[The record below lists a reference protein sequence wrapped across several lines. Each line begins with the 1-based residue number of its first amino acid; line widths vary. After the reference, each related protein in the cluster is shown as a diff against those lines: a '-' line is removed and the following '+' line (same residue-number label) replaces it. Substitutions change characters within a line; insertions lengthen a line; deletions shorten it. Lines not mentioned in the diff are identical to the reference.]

1 MQIQTS
7 LQPCAGR
14 NGIFSETL
22 ILSRKLTMRNYL
34 TLLIALVCSAG
45 TIHIIADAAPPNVI
59 LIMTDDQGYGD
70 LACHGNPVIQTPCI
84 DQLHAESLR
93 LTNFHVSPYCTPTR
107 AALMTGRYP
116 ARTGAYRTSSGRT
129 MLHRDEKT
137 IANIFSD
144 AGYATGMIGKWHLG
158 DNAPHRPQ
166 DRGFQEVLW
175 HRCGGVGQASD
186 YYGNDYFDDTYERNG
201 VFEKFSGY
209 CTDIW
214 FNEAKRFVERHQKE
228 PFFLYL
234 ATNAPHGPY
243 RVAPEWSEPYRDSV
257 LWGNGANFYGMI
269 ANIDHNLGLLRKH
282 LEKLSLA
289 ENTILVFMTD
299 NGTSNGIPKGE
310 LPAGS
315 FEGFNAHMRGKK
327 STVYEGGHR
336 VPCFIHWPAGGLQE
350 GKDFNRLTAHLDLLP
365 TLLDL
370 CKIQLPQDHSPD
382 GSSFAGSIYD
392 ERAPAHRQHYIA
404 QLHGGAG
411 FSHPEE
417 PWDTSCVCKGPWR
430 LINGTELYD
439 LRTDRSQQKDIAEDH
454 PEVLAELRN
463 LYETFWK
470 SVSPRM
476 KPVAIDVGNP
486 AENPTTLCSQDW
498 YLPVGNPP
506 WNFSTINRRVPVT
519 GPWHIMVHQTG
530 TYRITLRQLPKEAD
544 KPLIAEHASLT
555 LFGSTH
561 EADIPTGASHIDFF
575 IDLPAGKTKLETKL
589 WSGANPAGG
598 AYFTEVEF
606 LHPSNENRE

>member
-1 MQIQTS
+1 
-7 LQPCAGR
+7 
-14 NGIFSETL
+14 
-22 ILSRKLTMRNYL
+22 
-34 TLLIALVCSAG
+34 
-45 TIHIIADAAPPNVI
+45 
-59 LIMTDDQGYGD
+59 MTDDQGYGD

-116 ARTGAYRTSSGRT
+116 ARTAAYRTSSGRT
-129 MLHRDEKT
+129 MIHSDEKT

-282 LEKLSLA
+282 LEKLNLA

-327 STVYEGGHR
+327 
-336 VPCFIHWPAGGLQE
+336 
-350 GKDFNRLTAHLDLLP
+350 
-365 TLLDL
+365 
-370 CKIQLPQDHSPD
+370 
-382 GSSFAGSIYD
+382 
-392 ERAPAHRQHYIA
+392 
-404 QLHGGAG
+404 
-411 FSHPEE
+411 
-417 PWDTSCVCKGPWR
+417 
-430 LINGTELYD
+430 
-439 LRTDRSQQKDIAEDH
+439 
-454 PEVLAELRN
+454 
-463 LYETFWK
+463 
-470 SVSPRM
+470 
-476 KPVAIDVGNP
+476 
-486 AENPTTLCSQDW
+486 
-498 YLPVGNPP
+498 
-506 WNFSTINRRVPVT
+506 
-519 GPWHIMVHQTG
+519 
-530 TYRITLRQLPKEAD
+530 
-544 KPLIAEHASLT
+544 
-555 LFGSTH
+555 
-561 EADIPTGASHIDFF
+561 
-575 IDLPAGKTKLETKL
+575 
-589 WSGANPAGG
+589 
-598 AYFTEVEF
+598 
-606 LHPSNENRE
+606 

>member
-1 MQIQTS
+1 MKNFLYFLFVMVCNTVTIQ
-7 LQPCAGR
+7 
-14 NGIFSETL
+14 
-22 ILSRKLTMRNYL
+22 
-34 TLLIALVCSAG
+34 
-45 TIHIIADAAPPNVI
+45 IIADAAHPNVI

-70 LACHGNPVIQTPCI
+70 VACHGNPVIKTPCI

-129 MLHRDEKT
+129 MLHRDERT

-144 AGYATGMIGKWHLG
+144 AGYVTAMIGKWHLG

-201 VFEKFSGY
+201 VFENFTGY

-214 FNEAKRFVERHQKE
+214 FNEAKSFVERHQKE

-243 RVAPEWSEPYRDSV
+243 RVDPEWSAPYRDSV

-269 ANIDHNLGLLRKH
+269 ANIDHNVGLLREH
-282 LEKLSLA
+282 LEELNLA
-289 ENTILVFMTD
+289 ENTILIFMTD

-315 FEGFNAHMRGKK
+315 YRGFNAHMRGKK

-336 VPCFIHWPAGGLQE
+336 VPCFLHWPAGGLKE
-350 GKDFNRLTAHLDLLP
+350 GKDFHGLTAHLDLLP

-370 CKIQLPQDHSPD
+370 CEIQLPQDHCPD
-382 GSSFAGSIYD
+382 GFSFAENIHD
-392 ERAPAHRQHYIA
+392 EKVTAHRDHYIA

-411 FSHPEE
+411 FHHPEE

-439 LRTDRSQQKDIAEDH
+439 LRTDRSQQKNIAEDH
-454 PEVLAELRN
+454 PDVIAELRN
-463 LYETFWK
+463 LYETFWQ

-476 KPVAIDVGNP
+476 EPIAIDVGNP
-486 AENPTTLCSQDW
+486 LENPTNLCSQDW
-498 YLPVGNPP
+498 YLPFGNPP
-506 WNFSTINRRVPVT
+506 WNFNSINRKVPIT
-519 GPWHIMVHQTG
+519 GPWHVMVQKKG
-530 TYRITLRQLPKEAD
+530 KYRITLRQLPKEAD
-544 KPLIAEHASLT
+544 EPIIAEQASLT
-555 LFGSTH
+555 LADVTH
-561 EADIPTGASHIDFF
+561 NANVPPGASHIDFF
-575 IDLPAGKTKLETKL
+575 VDLPTGKTKIETKL
-589 WSGANPAGG
+589 WSGTSPAGG

-606 LHPSNENRE
+606 LHPSNKNQE

>member
-1 MQIQTS
+1 MSIMKIR
-7 LQPCAGR
+7 C
-14 NGIFSETL
+14 
-22 ILSRKLTMRNYL
+22 YL
-34 TLLIALVCSAG
+34 LLALVCAIRPIQAVAQ
-45 TIHIIADAAPPNVI
+45 TAQPNVI
-59 LIMTDDQGYGD
+59 VIMTDDQGYGD
-70 LACHGNPVIQTPCI
+70 IACHGNPIIKTPCI
-84 DQLHAESLR
+84 DRLHEKSLR

-129 MLHRDEKT
+129 MLHRDEQT
-137 IANIFSD
+137 IADIFSD

-201 VFEKFSGY
+201 VFEKFTGY

-214 FNEAKRFVERHQKE
+214 FDEAKNFVERHQKE

-243 RVAPEWSEPYRDSV
+243 RVNPEWSEPYRDSV

-269 ANIDHNLGLLRKH
+269 ANIDHNLGLFRKY
-282 LEKLSLA
+282 LEELGLA

-299 NGTSNGIPKGE
+299 NGTSNGVPKGE
-310 LPAGS
+310 LPTGS
-315 FEGFNAHMRGKK
+315 FRGFNAHMRGKK

-336 VPCFIHWPAGGLQE
+336 VPCFLHWPAGGMKE
-350 GKDFNRLTAHLDLLP
+350 GKDFHGLTAHLDLLP

-370 CKIQLPQDHSPD
+370 CEIQLPQDHYPD
-382 GSSFAGSIYD
+382 GSSFAANIRD
-392 ERAPAHRQHYIA
+392 EKLPVHRQHYIT

-417 PWDTSCVCKGPWR
+417 PWDTSCVCKGSWR

-439 LRTDRSQQKDIAEDH
+439 LRTDHSQQNNIAEDH
-454 PEVLAELRN
+454 PEVITELRN
-463 LYETFWK
+463 LYEAFWK

-486 AENPTTLCSQDW
+486 LENPTTLCSQDW
-498 YLPVGNPP
+498 YLPFGNPP
-506 WNFSTINRRVPVT
+506 WNFNAINRRVPKT
-519 GPWHIMVHQTG
+519 GPWHVMVQQNG
-530 TYRITLRQLPKEAD
+530 KYRITLRQLPKKAN
-544 KPLIAEHASLT
+544 KPLIAERASLIVA
-555 LFGSTH
+555 GKTH
-561 EADIPTGASHIDFF
+561 EANICDGASHVHFTVN
-575 IDLPAGKTKLETKL
+575 LPAGKTELITRFLNSNE
-589 WSGANPAGG
+589 PDGG
-598 AYFTEVEF
+598 AYFTDVEF
-606 LHPSNENRE
+606 LEAKRAP

>member
-1 MQIQTS
+1 MLTVKTGFYCTGTS
-7 LQPCAGR
+7 IMKIRCC
-14 NGIFSETL
+14 
-22 ILSRKLTMRNYL
+22 
-34 TLLIALVCSAG
+34 LLLALVCAIG
-45 TIHIIADAAPPNVI
+45 PIQAVAQIAQPNVI
-59 LIMTDDQGYGD
+59 VIMTDDQGYGD
-70 LACHGNPVIQTPCI
+70 IACHGNPIIKTPCI
-84 DQLHAESLR
+84 DRLHKKSLR

-129 MLHRDEKT
+129 MLHRDEQT
-137 IANIFSD
+137 MANIFSD

-201 VFEKFSGY
+201 VFEKFTGY

-214 FNEAKRFVERHQKE
+214 FEEAKKFVERHQKE

-243 RVAPEWSEPYRDSV
+243 RVNPEWSEPYRDSV
-257 LWGNGANFYGMI
+257 LWGSGANFYGMI
-269 ANIDHNLGLLRKH
+269 ANIDHNLGLFRKH
-282 LEKLSLA
+282 LEELGLA

-299 NGTSNGIPKGE
+299 NGTSNGVPKGE

-315 FEGFNAHMRGKK
+315 FRGFNAHMRGKK

-336 VPCFIHWPAGGLQE
+336 VPCFLHWPAGGMKE
-350 GKDFNRLTAHLDLLP
+350 GKDFHGLTAHLDLLP

-370 CKIQLPQDHSPD
+370 CEIQLPQDHCPD
-382 GSSFAGSIYD
+382 GTSFAANIRD
-392 ERAPAHRQHYIA
+392 EKLPAHRHHYIA

-430 LINGTELYD
+430 LINGIELYD
-439 LRTDRSQQKDIAEDH
+439 LRTDHSQQNNIAEDH
-454 PEVLAELRN
+454 PEVITELRS
-463 LYETFWK
+463 LYEAFWK

-476 KPVAIDVGNP
+476 EPVAIDIGNP
-486 AENPTTLCSQDW
+486 LDNPTTLCSQDW
-498 YLPVGNPP
+498 YLPFGNPP
-506 WNFSTINRRVPVT
+506 WNFNAINRRVPIT
-519 GPWHIMVHQTG
+519 GPWHIMVQQNG
-530 TYRITLRQLPKEAD
+530 KYRITLRQLPKEAN
-544 KPLIAEHASLT
+544 KPLIAERASLT
-555 LFGSTH
+555 VAGKTH
-561 EADIPTGASHIDFF
+561 EANIYDGSSHVHFTV
-575 IDLPAGKTKLETKL
+575 DLPAGKTELITRFL
-589 WSGANPAGG
+589 NPNESDGG
-598 AYFTEVEF
+598 AYFTDVE
-606 LHPSNENRE
+606 LLEAQRAP